1 MSVYLA
7 FWLGFGGS
15 VSVEVIA
22 ACRYYYPP
30 AAPFPKRYK
39 HLGFYL
45 LRFFVA
51 LIAGGLA
58 ASYQVQNPVVAI
70 HIGAS
75 APLIIGAFGQKPRPH
90 RVPPSACGPCDE

>member
-1 MSVYLA
+1 MSIYLA

-30 AAPFPKRYK
+30 AAPFPERYK
-39 HLGFYL
+39 GFYL
-45 LRFFVA
+45 LRLFVA

-58 ASYQVQNPVVAI
+58 ASYQVQKPVVAI

-75 APLIIGAFGQKPRPH
+75 APLIIAAFGQKPPPH
-90 RVPPSACGPCDE
+90 RVPPSVSGPDCDE

>member
-1 MSVYLA
+1 MSIYLA

-15 VSVEVIA
+15 VAVEVVA

-30 AAPFPKRYK
+30 VTPFPKRYK
-39 HLGFYL
+39 HIGFYL
-45 LRFFVA
+45 LRFFIA

-75 APLIIGAFGQKPRPH
+75 APLVIAAFGQKPPPH
-90 RVPPSACGPCDE
+90 